1 MNATPPAVRWAAY
14 SGDCRPI
21 LTEGP
26 KGPNTLG
33 EFLMPVAADYDA
45 ETNRTRV
52 GFSYVLPPEY
62 AEAAARVAGTPW
74 HKSYDAVAAIVAE
87 HFGDPS

>member
-1 MNATPPAVRWAAY
+1 MNAAPPAVRWATY
-14 SGDCRPI
+14 SGDCRAV

-33 EFLMPVAADYDA
+33 EFLTPVSADYDG
-45 ETNRTRV
+45 THTRV

-62 AEAAARVAGTPW
+62 AEIASTARRLVPSW
-74 HKSYDAVAAIVAE
+74 HESYDAVAAIVAE
-87 HFGDPS
+87 RYEVAS